1 MLLRVRKVLKKIWFK
16 IIIINIRGPMKDPL
30 VINEQIQYVS
40 ELNLDKKDS

>member
-16 IIIINIRGPMKDPL
+16 IIINIRGPMKDPL